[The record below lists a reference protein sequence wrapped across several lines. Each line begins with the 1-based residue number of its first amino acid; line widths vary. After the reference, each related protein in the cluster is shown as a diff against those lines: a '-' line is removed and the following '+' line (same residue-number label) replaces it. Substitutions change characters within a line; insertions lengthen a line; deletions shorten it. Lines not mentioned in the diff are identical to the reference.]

1 MQKAKMTQKCLN
13 PFCIRIHVELRD
25 LIVNKK
31 TRVLNTYPQISA
43 PDPSQFSTSWQAT
56 TGWRLARTDTHI
68 DISEKVYRPKRAY
81 CLFGVDKIIFFYFH
95 FFA

>member
-1 MQKAKMTQKCLN
+1 MTQKGLN

-43 PDPSQFSTSWQAT
+43 PDPS
-56 TGWRLARTDTHI
+56 
-68 DISEKVYRPKRAY
+68 
-81 CLFGVDKIIFFYFH
+81 
-95 FFA
+95 